1 MAIVR
6 GGPQLI
12 FLFCVVAW
20 LSAQRPMDAA
30 ELEAETTTAY
40 ERHIASVTQAFSERI
55 RNEPFLADGAPASL
69 ARMRRGEILLV
80 AGTGDGINDVPKGL
94 IHHWRATAFIP
105 DITLARIL
113 TIVQDYSAYAD
124 AYDWVIASQLVARE
138 GDRYRSFFRVKR
150 SASVVTGV
158 VDLWMVTDYR
168 RLGADRVVAVS
179 KTDCVRQ
186 VEHAGESR
194 ESRLRTGTGT
204 GYLWRADAL
213 SKYLERDGGVY
224 VELDTIGLSRGYPP
238 LLGWVIEPIARRFG
252 RESAADSL
260 NRLRAAAISS
270 PARRQHER
278 VVRSGTWCGD

>member
-1 MAIVR
+1 MA
-6 GGPQLI
+6 
-12 FLFCVVAW
+12 
-20 LSAQRPMDAA
+20 AA
-30 ELEAETTTAY
+30 ELEAQTATAY
-40 ERHIASVTQAFSERI
+40 ERHIATVTQSFAERI
-55 RNEPFLADGAPASL
+55 RSEPFLQDGAPDAL

-80 AGTGDGINDVPKGL
+80 AGTGDGISDVPKGL

-105 DITLARIL
+105 NVSLERIL

-124 AYDWVIASQLVARE
+124 AYDWVIASQLIARE

-168 RLGADRVVAVS
+168 RIASDRIVAVS

-186 VEHAGESR
+186 VDHAGESR
-194 ESRLRTGTGT
+194 ESRLRAGTGS

-238 LLGWVIEPIARRFG
+238 LLGWIIEPIARRFG

-260 NRLRAAAISS
+260 NRLRAAVMAS
-270 PARRQHER
+270 PPRRQHDR
-278 VVRSGTWCGD
+278 IISSTAWCGE